1 MNHDTIRAV
10 VLPGALPAAFEAAC
24 LVECTGVSRLS
35 RLSPAPAGRTD
46 PALFAEFNQPSAAG
60 RLISLLQVLG
70 HDAAV
75 TVREA
80 GGRRRYLVHGVLVA
94 PQDRAI
100 IDRTLATAWRQG
112 RQALLA
118 TEQLGAT
125 SPRHAQRMTLARAAW
140 QAALRS
146 CGSRRRRD
154 EALWVRLGDQTLAT
168 VLIRAA
174 RLLGVNAEVVRRPGC
189 LLVIVP
195 ATMPEVAAFP
205 RTLGEAVATRG

>member
-1 MNHDTIRAV
+1 MNHETIRAV
-10 VLPGALPAAFEAAC
+10 VLPAALPAAFEAAC
-24 LVECTGVSRLS
+24 LVACTDVSRLS
-35 RLSPAPAGRTD
+35 RVAVRERPAH

-60 RLISLLQVLG
+60 RLIGLLRILG
-70 HDAAV
+70 HEATA

-80 GGRRRYLVHGVLVA
+80 GGRRRYSVHGVLVA
-94 PQDRAI
+94 PQDRAL

-112 RQALLA
+112 QQALLA
-118 TEQLGAT
+118 TEQLGAS

-154 EALWVRLGDQTLAT
+154 EALWVRLGDQALAA

-174 RLLGVNAEVVRRPGC
+174 RLLGVRAEVVRRPGC

-205 RTLGEAVATRG
+205 RTLGEAVAAVR